1 MKLRFRPIIKGDWR
15 TYFPGDE
22 DLVAKASKDTGWA
35 IEDELVVKK
44 WLGYEFFGEDYKTSP
59 ENLSCLVLF
68 HPAKKHSNILSSTAR
83 VAIYIDSSGEVDLV
97 TGLDSANRLVEPSL
111 IPIVEVKL
119 QELDAKDA
127 ILTQLK
133 HQHLLSVICKKMAN
147 SEPLTEAEL
156 EFLFEVRHC
165 IDLGIDT
172 EDDGRIYD
180 AREFYHA
187 QAKKSGVLT
196 NLQEDL
202 LECVYGETWAKLAD
216 RFLTFFDAGC
226 NMNLALGSLHKIL
239 SSYQME
245 QVMYCDRVDKEL
257 LFNASTDEA
266 VLKNFDKIVAL
277 KDATILNQVVSSLP
291 ESYIAENIKKLLRL
305 GVTSGTILTSLSPK
319 TVAKNFNDL
328 LSYGIR
334 LEELIPYLGQKIIA
348 KNLEKLF
355 YCGADP
361 RKVMKLLSDEDLVI
375 NIAALRRK
383 YISDEETVALL
394 DRDFVH
400 KHFNVLHEKYKIGLD
415 VLNKKLQ

>member
-22 DLVAKASKDTGWA
+22 NLIAEAAKDTGWI
-35 IEDELVVKK
+35 IEDALVAKQ
-44 WLGYEFFGEDYKTSP
+44 WLGYELFGEDYKTST
-59 ENLSCLVLF
+59 ENLSRLILF
-68 HPAKKHSNILSSTAR
+68 YPAKKPLDSSSDTAR
-83 VAIYIDSSGEVDLV
+83 AVIYIDSNGKVDFVAGLYSSRHLVEDYLISAVEAKLKEFEVDA
-97 TGLDSANRLVEPSL
+97 S
-111 IPIVEVKL
+111 
-119 QELDAKDA
+119 
-127 ILTQLK
+127 ILNQLK
-133 HQHLLSVICKKMAN
+133 HQHLLSTIHEKMSRA
-147 SEPLTEAEL
+147 EPLTENEL
-156 EFLFEVRHC
+156 EFLYEVRYC

-180 AREFYHA
+180 ARDFYHA

-277 KDATILNQVVSSLP
+277 KDVTILNQVVSSLP

-394 DRDFVH
+394 DRGFVH
-400 KHFNVLHEKYKIGLD
+400 KNFNVLHEKYKIGLD

>member
-1 MKLRFRPIIKGDWR
+1 M
-15 TYFPGDE
+15 
-22 DLVAKASKDTGWA
+22 
-35 IEDELVVKK
+35 
-44 WLGYEFFGEDYKTSP
+44 
-59 ENLSCLVLF
+59 
-68 HPAKKHSNILSSTAR
+68 
-83 VAIYIDSSGEVDLV
+83 DLV

-277 KDATILNQVVSSLP
+277 KDVTILNQVVSSLP

-361 RKVMKLLSDEDLVI
+361 RKVMKLLSDEDLAI

-394 DRDFVH
+394 DRGFVH
-400 KHFNVLHEKYKIGLD
+400 KNFNVLHEKYKIGLD

>member
-1 MKLRFRPIIKGDWR
+1 M
-15 TYFPGDE
+15 
-22 DLVAKASKDTGWA
+22 
-35 IEDELVVKK
+35 
-44 WLGYEFFGEDYKTSP
+44 
-59 ENLSCLVLF
+59 VLF

-147 SEPLTEAEL
+147 SEPLAENEL
-156 EFLFEVRHC
+156 EFLYEVRYC

-180 AREFYHA
+180 AREFYYA

-266 VLKNFDKIVAL
+266 ILKNFDKIVAL
-277 KDATILNQVVSSLP
+277 KDSMILNQAVSSLP
-291 ESYIAENIKKLLRL
+291 ESYIAENTKKLLRL
-305 GVTSGTILTSLSPK
+305 GVTTGTILTSLSPK

-394 DRDFVH
+394 DRGFVH
-400 KHFNVLHEKYKIGLD
+400 KNFNVLHEKYKIGLD

>member
-22 DLVAKASKDTGWA
+22 DLIAEAAKDTGWI
-35 IEDELVVKK
+35 IEDALVAKQ
-44 WLGYEFFGEDYKTSP
+44 WLGYELFGEDYKTST
-59 ENLSCLVLF
+59 ENLSRLILF
-68 HPAKKHSNILSSTAR
+68 YPAKKHSNILSSTAR

-196 NLQEDL
+196 NFQEDL

-277 KDATILNQVVSSLP
+277 KDVTILNQVVSSLP

-305 GVTSGTILTSLSPK
+305 GVTTSTILTSLSPK

-394 DRDFVH
+394 DRGFVH
-400 KHFNVLHEKYKIGLD
+400 KNFNVLHEKYKIGLD